1 MPDLSENKIYQPAN
15 PGDLYYLLQ
24 QAYQKAFPLRFD
36 WSGVG
41 FQVST
46 KAAMSETNIQEKF
59 KEKITAVRTVVPNR
73 SNNEIILVLQHFDNN
88 VSKAV
93 QAFMDGSAVEILKEW
108 NVPGKRKHN
117 KKRKRKPKQPGGQ
130 VKEERVRPGG
140 LEENVDL
147 PLSKAG
153 LNGYHA
159 NGSAND
165 DSSVDSLS
173 ERMEIVS
180 NDEKAAASLK
190 LHQLQAPD
198 KTVGLS
204 PEEEKLPLEPTEQLL
219 HDAKCPP
226 NRPTT
231 TKSKP
236 KALSG
241 SHSVAPQSPTKPGD
255 LVSNKKR
262 VRLADPFE
270 LKDHDLTLQLP
281 HYHETID
288 IGAEKNKST
297 ENGNEMPNSAEILHK
312 SIMDRE
318 VALMSEMDKVKKEAM
333 EILDTRQKRAEEL
346 KRLTDMAIQ
355 MSETQ
360 LAELRAEIKQFV
372 SERKYDEDLGRS
384 ARFTGNIDSLQA
396 QIQLFGEVSHPKNNY
411 STRPQCTS
419 SLSPTHLNPQGSSNN
434 VTSGPSSL
442 AALSSVSSKAVNS
455 RDNSSIQKAPADR
468 PNYQRYGPS
477 GQRRGFNSRAQGL
490 RLNENQPPGKSDDC
504 RNRSRKGRLHD
515 GYKNQN
521 QHNKSRHQGSSHDV
535 HKPLL
540 TDSTSNGTV
549 LPAEMNTNSATPE
562 LASTISV
569 VLSDRVPQYRS
580 CPIKPETSVDTKV
593 LSLPNRMTA
602 VA

>member
-1 MPDLSENKIYQPAN
+1 MNSV
-15 PGDLYYLLQ
+15 LL
-24 QAYQKAFPLRFD
+24 FD
-36 WSGVG
+36 CVG
-41 FQVST
+41 FQIST
-46 KAAMSETNIQEKF
+46 KAEMSETNIQEKF

-88 VSKAV
+88 VNKAV
-93 QAFMDGSAVEILKEW
+93 QAFMDGSAVEVLKEW
-108 NVPGKRKHN
+108 NVPGKKKHN
-117 KKRKRKPKQPGGQ
+117 KKRKRKPKQPSGQ
-130 VKEERVRPGG
+130 VKEERKRPGG
-140 LEENVDL
+140 LEDNVDL

-180 NDEKAAASLK
+180 NDEKAAMSLK
-190 LHQLQAPD
+190 LHQLQAPE
-198 KTVGLS
+198 KPVGLT
-204 PEEEKLPLEPTEQLL
+204 PEEEKLPSEPISQPL
-219 HDAKCPP
+219 HDAQKCLT

-231 TKSKP
+231 TKAKP

-241 SHSVAPQSPTKPGD
+241 SHSTAPPSPTVPGD

-262 VRLADPFE
+262 GTSIEKSVKDLQRCTVSLARYQLLIKEEMDASVKKVKATFAE
-270 LKDHDLTLQLP
+270 LQ
-281 HYHETID
+281 
-288 IGAEKNKST
+288 AC
-297 ENGNEMPNSAEILHK
+297 
-312 SIMDRE
+312 IMDRE

-333 EILDTRQKRAEEL
+333 EILDARQRRAEEL

-355 MSETQ
+355 MSESQ

-396 QIQLFGEVSHPKNNY
+396 QIQRFGEVSHPKNNY
-411 STRPQCTS
+411 STRLQCS
-419 SLSPTHLNPQGSSNN
+419 FSLSPIHLNPQGSSNN
-434 VTSGPSSL
+434 VPSGPSSL

-455 RDNSSIQKAPADR
+455 RDNSSIQKVPADR
-468 PNYQRYGPS
+468 PNYQRNGPS
-477 GQRRGFNSRAQGL
+477 GQRRGLNSRAQGL
-490 RLNENQPPGKSDDC
+490 RLSENHLPGRSDEC
-504 RNRSRKGRLHD
+504 RNRSRKGRAQD
-515 GYKNQN
+515 GFKNQN
-521 QHNKSRHQGSSHDV
+521 QHSKSKHQSSSHDV
-535 HKPLL
+535 DKLL
-540 TDSTSNGTV
+540 PTDSTSSSTV
-549 LPAEMNTNSATPE
+549 LPVQMNTNSATPE
-562 LASTISV
+562 LATTISV
-569 VLSDRVPQYRS
+569 VLSDRASQYRS

>member
-1 MPDLSENKIYQPAN
+1 
-15 PGDLYYLLQ
+15 
-24 QAYQKAFPLRFD
+24 
-36 WSGVG
+36 
-41 FQVST
+41 
-46 KAAMSETNIQEKF
+46 MSVTNIQEKF

-88 VSKAV
+88 VNKAV

-117 KKRKRKPKQPGGQ
+117 KKRKRKPKQPSGQ
-130 VKEERVRPGG
+130 VKEERARPGG

-173 ERMEIVS
+173 ERMEIFP
-180 NDEKAAASLK
+180 NDEKAVASLK

-219 HDAKCPP
+219 HDAKCLP
-226 NRPTT
+226 NRSTT

-236 KALSG
+236 KALPG
-241 SHSVAPQSPTKPGD
+241 SHSMAPQSPTTPGD

-262 VRLADPFE
+262 GTSIEKSVKDLQRCTVSLARY
-270 LKDHDLTLQLP
+270 QLLIK
-281 HYHETID
+281 EEMD
-288 IGAEKNKST
+288 ASVKKVKST
-297 ENGNEMPNSAEILHK
+297 FAELQAC
-312 SIMDRE
+312 IMDRE

-333 EILDTRQKRAEEL
+333 EILDARQRRAEEL

-411 STRPQCTS
+411 STRPQRTS
-419 SLSPTHLNPQGSSNN
+419 SLSPAHLNPQGSSNN
-434 VTSGPSSL
+434 VPSGPSLL

-477 GQRRGFNSRAQGL
+477 GQRRGFNSREQGL

-521 QHNKSRHQGSSHDV
+521 QHNKSRHQVSSHDV

-549 LPAEMNTNSATPE
+549 LPAEVNTNSATPE

-580 CPIKPETSVDTKV
+580 CPIKPETSVDTKM